1 MKYLLSNNFEDF
13 QHFNGPKLNYSSLD
27 CAGALRIIPHSLLT
41 EEHISNPVISVKHN
55 HEWDTIMLEQLGDI
69 PFDLFAASF
78 YLLSRYEEY
87 LPHKVD
93 EHGRFDSDQSLAVQ
107 YGFIDTPLVDK
118 WALQLKV
125 VLEKQFGPIEVTPPS
140 YRFISTFDIDTAYLY
155 KGLQPERQLRKLVR
169 SLSQLNLTTL
179 TEQYNVKN
187 GKAEDPYDSYRYI
200 ANITRNC
207 SVLWFVLCGG
217 TSEYDELIPLNTPE
231 MQQLLQSL
239 SKAYTFG
246 LHPSYL
252 SFDAGNIIREEKQ
265 LLEKSTKQP
274 VTKSRQHF
282 LRYRLPQTMNLLLEN
297 GIKEE
302 YSMAYS
308 DMVGFRASTAHPFY
322 FFDLE
327 QNKTTTLL
335 IYPTTLMDV
344 TLRFNMNLT
353 VHAAISRAEQLIQEV
368 KQVNGVFISLWHN
381 SNLSHTN
388 GWLPWREVFEKIHT
402 LASDR

>member
-1 MKYLLSNNFEDF
+1 MKYLLTDNIEDF
-13 QHFNGPKLNYSSLD
+13 QSFNGPKLNYSSLD

-41 EEHISNPVISVKHN
+41 EEHLSNPVISVKHN
-55 HEWDTIMLEQLGDI
+55 HEWDTIMLEQQGDI

-125 VLEKQFGPIEVTPPS
+125 VLEKLFGPVEATPPS
-140 YRFISTFDIDTAYLY
+140 YCFISTFDIDTAYLY
-155 KGLQPERQLRKLVR
+155 KGLQPERHLRKLVR
-169 SLSQLNLTTL
+169 SLSQFNMSKLA
-179 TEQYNVKN
+179 EQYNVKN
-187 GKAEDPYDSYRYI
+187 GKTQDPYDTYRYI

-217 TSEYDELIPLNTPE
+217 TSEYDELIPMNIPE

-239 SKAYTFG
+239 SKEYTLG

-252 SFDAGNIIREEKQ
+252 SFDSGHIISKEKR
-265 LLEKSTKQP
+265 LLEESTKQL

-297 GIKEE
+297 GITEE

-308 DMVGFRASTAHPFY
+308 DTVGFRASTAHPFY

-335 IYPTTLMDV
+335 LYPTTLMDV

-353 VHAAISRAEQLIQEV
+353 VHAAISKAEQLIQEV

-388 GWLPWREVFEKIHT
+388 DWLPWKEVFEKIHT